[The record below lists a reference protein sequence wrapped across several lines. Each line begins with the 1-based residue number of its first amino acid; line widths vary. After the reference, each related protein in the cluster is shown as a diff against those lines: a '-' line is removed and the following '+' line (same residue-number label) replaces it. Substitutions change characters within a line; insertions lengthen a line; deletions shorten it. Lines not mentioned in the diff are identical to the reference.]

1 MSRGTVVKF
10 IIEDTAPVYNENI
23 FKTVLWGFNDDDYN
37 HPMYVSFGKIDDIEA
52 SDKLLHISYFTLELC
67 EKCDKYNSHNIPENV
82 VTMTFKAKANK
93 DWTAINKKYLKG
105 EIRAI
110 DRNEQYFGDTICFE
124 AHIDW
129 DWERRSDP
137 NQYMIELCK
146 DVNGEKGSYFDELYG
161 VIRKAY
167 QGDKLKNRMGVKL
180 IFTDAKYIKPF
191 NDTSRMRI
199 WVKKNKETNNECDN

>member
-1 MSRGTVVKF
+1 MSRGTVVRF
-10 IIEDTAPVYNENI
+10 IIEDLASACYATISVT
-23 FKTVLWGFNDDDYN
+23 TVWGFNDDDYN
-37 HPMYVSFGKIDDIEA
+37 HPMYVSFGKINDIEA
-52 SDKLLHISYFTLELC
+52 SDKLLHISCFTLELY
-67 EKCDKYNSHNIPENV
+67 ESYDKKNSYNIPENV
-82 VTMTFKAKANK
+82 VTMTFKAYANK

-110 DRNEQYFGDTICFE
+110 DKNEQYFGDSICFE

-146 DVNGEKGSYFDELYG
+146 DVDGEKGTYFDSLYSI
-161 VIRKAY
+161 IRKSY
-167 QGDKLKNRMGVKL
+167 QGSKLNHRMEVKL

-199 WVKKNKETNNECDN
+199 WVKKNKESENERDN